1 MYFWPDAGAANT
13 AGAAGAVGGGASGG
27 ASGGAGGGAGGAGGG
42 AACIGV
48 AGAAA
53 FGRGV
58 RVGRCGPLSEVCKC
72 AL

>member
-1 MYFWPDAGAANT
+1 MSMYLWLDAGAANT

-27 ASGGAGGGAGGAGGG
+27 AGGGAGGAGGG
-42 AACIGV
+42 AVCIGV